1 MKDAVSSIIAPK
13 RAFPSVARAALDRI
27 GARVQTGT
35 LVVETPDGDTLTFS
49 GRDDP
54 QHVVR
59 WQLQSYQPLWALLSG
74 GATAFAETYL
84 DGEWTTPDLTGLV
97 RFAIANERYFGTTIR
112 TNFLS
117 RMAKRLHHRLR
128 ANSRA
133 QARRNIAYH
142 YDLGNTF
149 YRHWLD
155 DTMTYSAALYADANE
170 SLEAAQTRKYAR
182 LAELA
187 GVDGGDDVL
196 EIGCGWGGFID
207 YAARRYDARIT
218 GVSISQAQLEYAAG
232 RIRDA
237 GLDARARVEN
247 RDYRDITGC
256 YDRIVSI
263 EMFEA
268 VGEAYW
274 LTYARKLRALL
285 KPGGAA
291 ALQVI
296 TIDEARFDDY
306 RREPDFI
313 QKYIFPG
320 GMLPSYAALVR
331 TFERAGLRVTASYR
345 FGHDY
350 ARTLAVWRQRFDA
363 AWPRIRDLGFDARF
377 QRMWHFYL
385 AYCEAGFHEDSIDVV
400 QIRLEHAGANSVHTD
415 PSTE

>member
-1 MKDAVSSIIAPK
+1 MKDAASSIIAPK
-13 RAFPSVARAALDRI
+13 RAFPSAARAALGRI
-27 GARVQTGT
+27 GARVHTGT
-35 LVVETPDGDTLTFS
+35 LIIDTPDGDTLTFS
-49 GRDDP
+49 GGDDSQP
-54 QHVVR
+54 VVR
-59 WQLQSYQPLWALLSG
+59 WELKSYQPLWSLLTG
-74 GATAFAETYL
+74 GANAFAESYL
-84 DGEWTTPDLTGLV
+84 DGEWSTPDLTALI
-97 RFAIANERYFGTTIR
+97 RFAIANERHFGATVRANVLT
-112 TNFLS
+112 
-117 RMAKRLHHRLR
+117 RMATRLHHRLR

-142 YDLGNTF
+142 YDLGNVF

-155 DTMTYSAALYADANE
+155 ETMTYSAALFASGEDT
-170 SLEAAQTRKYAR
+170 LEAAQTRKYAR

-187 GVDGGDDVL
+187 GVGDGDEVL

-207 YAARRYDARIT
+207 YAAREFDARFT
-218 GVSISQAQLEYAAG
+218 GVSISNAQLEYAAK

-237 GLDARARVEN
+237 GLDTRARVEN
-247 RDYRDITGC
+247 CDYRDVAGS

-274 LTYARKLRALL
+274 STYARKLRDLL

-296 TIDEARFDDY
+296 TIEEARFDDY

-320 GMLPSYAALVR
+320 GMLPSYRALVE
-331 TFERAGLRVTASYR
+331 TFEREGLRVTASYR
-345 FGHDY
+345 CGRDY

-363 AWPRIRDLGFDARF
+363 AWPQIRELGFDARF

-385 AYCEAGFHEDSIDVV
+385 AYCEAGFREDSIDVV
-400 QIRLEHAGANSVHTD
+400 QIRLEHADGNSLSAD
-415 PSTE
+415 ASAQ